1 VAVERKHIG
10 GAQGVRTVLLLLCA
24 ETAVSVF
31 YSFLP
36 SLVSLH
42 SLSLLFLYFLDDDG
56 AVGGGWEERWRR

>member
-1 VAVERKHIG
+1 
-10 GAQGVRTVLLLLCA
+10 VRTVLLLLCA